1 MRLLEEGHAPG
12 APTLVLPGRG
22 YDADQPV
29 LRVVRE
35 ELLSAGHRVLTL
47 FWDGQAPTPEQAP
60 ELVHALLRDVRPSFL
75 VAKSLTT
82 LGLPVAADC
91 ALAGIWLTPLL
102 NHPAVG
108 LAAARSNPRTL
119 LVGGTADP
127 SWNRTLAH
135 ESDREVLE
143 LVGADH
149 ALEFPGDPDA
159 TAAAL
164 ETLRSRV
171 RGFLAWNSE
180 G

>member
-1 MRLLEEGHAPG
+1 MRVVLEGRTAGHAAG
-12 APTLVLPGRG
+12 APALVLPGRG

-29 LRVVRE
+29 LRAVRD
-35 ELLSAGHRVLTL
+35 ELVAAGHQVLSL
-47 FWDGQAPTPEQAP
+47 FWDGGPPTPEQTP
-60 ELVHALLRDVRPSFL
+60 ELVRAVVHDLRPRLL

-91 ALAGIWLTPLL
+91 DLPGIWLTPLL
-102 NHPAVG
+102 DEPEVG
-108 LAAARSNPRTL
+108 MAAARSHTRTL

-143 LVGADH
+143 LIGADH
-149 ALEFPGDPDA
+149 SLELPGDPAA
-159 TAAAL
+159 TARAL
-164 ETLRSRV
+164 ERV
-171 RGFLAWNSE
+171 RTTVRAFL

>member
-1 MRLLEEGHAPG
+1 MRIDSAGHAPG

-29 LRVVRE
+29 LRVVRD
-35 ELLSAGHRVLTL
+35 ELLAAGHRVLTL
-47 FWDGQAPTPEQAP
+47 SWDGPAPTTADTPD
-60 ELVHALLRDVRPSFL
+60 LVRALLHDLRPNFV

-82 LGLPVAADC
+82 LALPVAADL

-102 NHPAVG
+102 DEPAVG
-108 LAAARSNPRTL
+108 LAAARSHANTL

-143 LVGADH
+143 FVGADH
-149 ALEFPGDPDA
+149 SLEFPGDPAA
-159 TAAAL
+159 TATAL
-164 ETLRSRV
+164 ERLRHGV
-171 RGFLAWNSE
+171 REFLA
-180 G
+180 